1 MPLSERLSQLTKTTA
16 DLSAIQICQ
25 ELLRY
30 CNEQHDILEKL
41 KGAGLKRNSLPETV
55 YQLVR
60 RCQEPKYPVDVSN
73 GPVLSQA
80 IQEIINNEP
89 FRYLND
95 PTQEDVATAY
105 AMAIALD
112 QIYGSRWVRE
122 LVEIHGKEEFEVN
135 VNEVF
140 PKSPPFFEAFARQL
154 YGSARLTPKASKRTG
169 FELRPERIA
178 LHQSKHFHI
187 TVNTRLRTHQ
197 LETKTLTIP
206 MSQKEEP
213 KASESNRSPWP
224 RLATGLLNLWQE
236 LEWDR
241 VQNRYDS
248 DVIRNVSPR
257 KARGENCFCDTGLN
271 SSEIQLKRSLAL
283 LKKCNEM
290 EIDVLVLPELCFDPG
305 LQDSMVESAKKN
317 EMGKYPS
324 ILVLGSSHRCEGKG
338 DDYKQKNLLKLV
350 IRHPKAEAV
359 VVDHYKFNPLTDFND
374 NGSIRHEQLDDTRN
388 MITMVVGEHFSI
400 VPLICKDFLHTNI
413 SEIWP
418 VMEPSLILVP
428 ALSLVSGPFFDAART
443 AATSRIATV
452 IADNGF
458 DSESSVTEGSLKN
471 FAVFGLL
478 GNDATGQTGIACEA
492 NLDSQQKMPVLFCL
506 TWHAESSSPPKA
518 AEGPPCTVRSV
529 PITQD

>member
-492 NLDSQQKMPVLFCL
+492 KLDSQQKMPVLFCL